1 MQIYSQRLGL
11 VGILFIIKNIFTL
24 FTADLEYWCKYSK
37 IYVYADDTTSSCK
50 GKNIEEIIRNL
61 KHDAN
66 AILSYM
72 ASNGLVANAI
82 KTVFMILNM
91 TKTECESELAK
102 EVLIDGARVERS
114 KATKLLGVTIDDK
127 HNWKEHFSSTNGLVN
142 ALNRRTFSIRRIK
155 RN

>member
-1 MQIYSQRLGL
+1 
-11 VGILFIIKNIFTL
+11 
-24 FTADLEYWCKYSK
+24 
-37 IYVYADDTTSSCK
+37 
-50 GKNIEEIIRNL
+50 
-61 KHDAN
+61 
-66 AILSYM
+66 M
-72 ASNGLVANAI
+72 ASNGLVANAS

-127 HNWKEHFSSTNGLVN
+127 HNWMEHFSSTNGLVN
-142 ALNRRTFSIRRIK
+142 ALNKRTLSIRRIK